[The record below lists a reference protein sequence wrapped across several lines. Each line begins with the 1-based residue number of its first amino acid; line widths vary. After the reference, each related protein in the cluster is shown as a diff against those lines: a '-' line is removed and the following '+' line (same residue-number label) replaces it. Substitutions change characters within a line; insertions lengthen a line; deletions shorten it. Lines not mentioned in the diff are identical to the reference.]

1 MIINKT
7 KNKKIWDNEVKLCPS
22 ILSQMKGFM
31 FSKPDKALVF
41 IFKKEKIVN
50 LHMFFI
56 LHPIDVLWLDKKKKV
71 VKIKENFKPF
81 RVVVADKPAKYI
93 IEMPAGAVSKSKT
106 KIGDTISFSEL
117 RS

>member
-1 MIINKT
+1 MIKNNS
-7 KNKKIWDNEVKLCPS
+7 KNK
-22 ILSQMKGFM
+22 ILKKKKEYCKSVFSQMKGFM

-56 LHPIDVLWLDKKKKV
+56 LHPIDVLWLDKNKKV

-81 RVVVADKPAKYI
+81 RIVIADKPAQYI
-93 IEMPAGAVSKSKT
+93 IEMPAGIIAKT
-106 KIGDTISFSEL
+106 KTEVGDSISF
-117 RS
+117 